1 MAAIPSINREDTKM
15 TILLEGILE
24 ELKALR
30 HDRRGVTVKE
40 SPGPPNK
47 TIPKNDSSQQDP
59 SSSSIRNS
67 TAITAILKIYEN
79 DEVSCRDGDQVVE
92 NLPQRT
98 ASVEEQ
104 DKWNAIIGSAWKVP
118 EDGRF
123 KLTFSKRSLLSVAP
137 KTAIEHLQGMIR
149 EDTEISKWFTGGKTR
164 IMDVFDDQ
172 TIKVYT
178 FNPQT
183 AKGSNVSSAA
193 RHAIDYTN
201 ASQISAL
208 PGSSTTVWSGPWRRM
223 ISIWGPETRDRC
235 VIDDVGSNPLPKSQG
250 SPSGGIG
257 AEDNYLFDVT
267 FYEIVSVLAERAT
280 SIPWNYWKHGKL
292 HSDRSEDFTN
302 TKSRSKPRVRKLLE
316 SRYHLQAFATPEPG
330 CNTQYWTLLE
340 LNPAT
345 FTIKHSTQSLHILS
359 GNMLLCVFAHAC
371 TAVSSIV
378 SRWKKILEFFDQSI
392 GDKLAFLD
400 PDYHDKLLSDDEVLS
415 RSKKYF
421 WAISTLKELHTS
433 ILKNIVQVDA
443 LVHRRT
449 NESPTKEELDGI
461 RRFRGTIQ
469 KELQKLK
476 DIAFKLEKKKEEA
489 TYLRDGSVWSI
500 NSSFGF
506 QNLAIV
512 ASVLATA
519 TYLIVLNV
527 DRLMYAI
534 SEVYHKFITS
544 SLEAMKNDRSIK
556 WANRALE
563 LEKYSEPPEGTRKPS
578 DWIYLLYTTRRLF
591 HIPRD
596 IFLKKDRSFL
606 RIVVD
611 GMKRDKKKSW
621 QDQGEALEKVLA
633 NSGAN
638 GVEKIRFYNK
648 KILQYIFCN
657 PKYWILSLF
666 PFRQGVSVVPDCEN
680 VVEATVTSN

>member
-15 TILLEGILE
+15 TILLERILK

-30 HDRRGVTVKE
+30 HDKCGVTVKE

-47 TIPKNDSSQQDP
+47 TIPKNDSFQQDP
-59 SSSSIRNS
+59 SSSSIRSS

-104 DKWNAIIGSAWKVP
+104 DKWNAIIGSAWNVP

-123 KLTFSKRSLLSVAP
+123 KLTFSKRSLLSVDP
-137 KTAIEHLQGMIR
+137 KTAVEHLQGMIR

-172 TIKVYT
+172 TTKVYT

-193 RHAIDYTN
+193 RHRIDYIN
-201 ASQISAL
+201 ASQVSSL

-223 ISIWGPETRDRC
+223 ISIWAPETRDRC

-250 SPSGGIG
+250 SPSPGTG

-267 FYEIVSVLAERAT
+267 FYEIVSVLAERAP

-345 FTIKHSTQSLHILS
+345 FTIKRSTQSLRILS

-421 WAISTLKELHTS
+421 WVISTLKELHTS
-433 ILKNIVQVDA
+433 ILKNIVQIDA

-449 NESPTKEELDGI
+449 NESSTKEELDGI
-461 RRFRGTIQ
+461 KRFRGAIQ
-469 KELQKLK
+469 KELQELK

-489 TYLRDGSVWSI
+489 TYLRDGLISASSLVETRNSTRFNQNIKLLTYVSIFFLPLSFCMSVWSI
-500 NSSFGF
+500 NGSFGF
-506 QNLAIV
+506 RNLAIV

-534 SEVYHKFITS
+534 SEVYHKFIRN

-563 LEKYSEPPEGTRKPS
+563 LEKYSEPPEGTQKPS
-578 DWIYLLYTTRRLF
+578 DWIYLLYTIRRLF
-591 HIPRD
+591 QIPVIDFR
-596 IFLKKDRSFL
+596 R
-606 RIVVD
+606 
-611 GMKRDKKKSW
+611 
-621 QDQGEALEKVLA
+621 
-633 NSGAN
+633 
-638 GVEKIRFYNK
+638 KIG
-648 KILQYIFCN
+648 
-657 PKYWILSLF
+657 LSCKLLWM
-666 PFRQGVSVVPDCEN
+666 
-680 VVEATVTSN
+680 A